1 MWPIS
6 CNMIGWIWLA
16 YVNKENYRI
25 SLKAIIFSS
34 QDLYPAIWLV
44 EIGSPNVNKE
54 NRRVT
59 LISYYIPVMWPESCN
74 MIGWN
79 CVCQC
84 KQRKSLNIA
93 DQALYFGHVTWIT
106 QSDWVYQCKQRKS
119 SHINDKL
126 IITVTWHVSHNL
138 IGWNCYSQCKQRKF
152 WILIFNLLFPVTWPT
167 L

>member
-1 MWPIS
+1 MRKANLTNQIAGYSILFRGLVIFGASFLFWKFSLCDWWISIMWPIS
-6 CNMIGWIWLA
+6 CNMSGWIWLA

-93 DQALYFGHVTWIT
+93 DQALYFGHVTWIM
-106 QSDWVYQCKQRKS
+106 QSDWC
-119 SHINDKL
+119 INVNKESRC
-126 IITVTWHVSHNL
+126 VSM
-138 IGWNCYSQCKQRKF
+138 IS
-152 WILIFNLLFPVTWPT
+152 
-167 L
+167 